1 MTPVEI
7 PETSYSLLQAPFE
20 MAGQAIRN
28 RVMHAS
34 IVTFLSDQS
43 RVTDRLIQYYVNRAR
58 GGAGLIVTE
67 PISMIERQDVPNW
80 TRAWTAEAENGLKK
94 WAGAV
99 GRNDTQL
106 LAQLVDRGRGR
117 NTPGRNPDAIGA
129 SALPDELSLT
139 MPRPLRA
146 DEIVAM
152 VEEFASSA
160 SRLQRCGFSGV
171 EISAGHGHLIHQF
184 LSPRM
189 NHREDEYGGDLD
201 GRTRLLRTLIE
212 AIRNA
217 CGREFII
224 ALKLPGDD
232 GLDGSIGQEQ
242 AAAIA
247 DRVTRGGDVDLISFA
262 QGSHSKTLECHVPDD
277 HRPRMPYLPQLRNLR
292 SAVNG
297 VPLAALG
304 RITDPAE
311 AEGILAR
318 GDAEIIAL
326 GRALIAD
333 PAWPL
338 KASQG
343 RSHAIRYCVSCNTCW
358 ERTTA
363 LRSPI
368 ACDNNPRVA
377 DADEVMWHPPAAKRK
392 KRVVVVGAGL
402 AGLEVAWTAA
412 ARGHDVTVFSAGVE
426 VGGKARLRAALPGGE
441 SLSSVYDYQYVAA
454 VDAGATFEMGMTA
467 TPERILAL
475 SPDSVILACG
485 ADMVAPLWLPDTLR
499 DDGLVPDLRSAM
511 AALARVNER
520 QGGTAVIYD
529 MDHTEGTYA
538 CAERLHELFDRVVIV
553 TPRES
558 IAQDTSAV
566 TRQGIWRRLSQ
577 KRIEVHMLCELSLD
591 KLEDGS
597 IAAVQVYN
605 GQVVPITELA
615 FLAYATPRRPNDAL
629 LQPLRDAGLAVQVV
643 GDCRNARNV
652 LAATSEGHAAAM
664 AL

>member
-1 MTPVEI
+1 MAPIETPD
-7 PETSYSLLQAPFE
+7 TRYSLLQAPFE
-20 MAGQAIRN
+20 LAGQVIRN

-34 IVTFLSDQS
+34 IVTFLSNQS
-43 RVTDRLIQYYVNRAR
+43 RVTEKLIQYYVNRAR

-67 PISMIERQDVPNW
+67 PISMIQRQDVPNW
-80 TRAWTAEAENGLKK
+80 TRAWTAQAEGGLKK
-94 WAGAV
+94 WADAV
-99 GRNDTQL
+99 GQHDTHL

-117 NTPGRNPDAIGA
+117 NIPGRNPEAVGA

-139 MPRPLRA
+139 MPRPLRSG
-146 DEIVAM
+146 ELVAM
-152 VEEFASSA
+152 VDEFAMSA
-160 SRLQRCGFSGV
+160 LRLQRCGFSGV

-189 NHREDEYGGDLD
+189 NRRDDDYGGDLE
-201 GRTRLLRTLIE
+201 GRTRLLRTLIA
-212 AIRNA
+212 AIRNS
-217 CGREFII
+217 CGKEFIL
-224 ALKLPGDD
+224 ALKLPGSD
-232 GLDGSIGQEQ
+232 GLEGSIDQEQ

-277 HRPRMPYLPQLRNLR
+277 HRPRMPYLPQLRSLR

-318 GDAEIIAL
+318 GDAEMIAL

-363 LRSPI
+363 LRSPL
-368 ACDNNPRVA
+368 ACDNNPRLA
-377 DADEVMWHPPAAKRK
+377 EADEVMWHPPLASHRKRI
-392 KRVVVVGAGL
+392 VIVGAGL
-402 AGLEVAWTAA
+402 AGMEAAWTAA
-412 ARGHDVTVFSAGVE
+412 ARGHDVTVFSAGIE
-426 VGGKARLRAALPGGE
+426 IGGKARLRAALPGGE

-454 VDAGATFEMGMTA
+454 VDAGATFELGVTA
-467 TPERILAL
+467 TPESILAL
-475 SPDSVILACG
+475 NPDAVILACG
-485 ADMVAPLWLPDTLR
+485 AEMVAPLWLPDSLR
-499 DDGLVPDLRSAM
+499 EDGLVPDLRSAM
-511 AALARVNER
+511 ATLARVKEP

-538 CAERLHELFDRVVIV
+538 SAERLHELFDRVVIV

-558 IAQDTSAV
+558 IAQDTSLV

-577 KRIEVHMLCELSLD
+577 KRIEVHRLCELSLD
-591 KLEDGS
+591 GLEDGV
-597 IAAVQVYN
+597 IAAVQIYN
-605 GQVVPITELA
+605 DQSWPISELA

-629 LQPLRDAGLAVQVV
+629 LQPLRDAGIAVQVV